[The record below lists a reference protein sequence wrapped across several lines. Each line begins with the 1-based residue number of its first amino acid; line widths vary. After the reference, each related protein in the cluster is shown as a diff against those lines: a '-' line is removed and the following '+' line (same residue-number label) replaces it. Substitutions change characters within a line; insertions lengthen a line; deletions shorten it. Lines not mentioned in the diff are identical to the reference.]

1 MKRKQASTLFLK
13 VVLLLMALV
22 ILVLYSYVFPELAR
36 RDAAAHPDDDF
47 LRYVFLL
54 SGYIFFIPILVA
66 LYQTFKLLVHIDRSE
81 AFSDLSVKA
90 LRMIKYCAI
99 MVIAF
104 IVLGVLFMTL
114 FVVDEDITP
123 FITLGVIGSFG
134 SSVIAVFAGL
144 LQKLLTDA
152 IVFKSDNDW
161 IV

>member
-1 MKRKQASTLFLK
+1 MKRKPAPTLFLK
-13 VVLLLMALV
+13 AVLLLIALV
-22 ILVLYSYVFPELAR
+22 ILVLYTYAFPELAR

-47 LRYVFLL
+47 LRSVFLL
-54 SGYIFFIPILVA
+54 SGYVFFIPILVA
-66 LYQTFKLLVHIDRSE
+66 LYQTFKLLILIDRNE
-81 AFSDLSVKA
+81 AFSALSVKA
-90 LRMIKYCAI
+90 LRTIKYCAI
-99 MVIAF
+99 AVIAF
-104 IVLGVLFMTL
+104 IVLGVLFMMV

-152 IVFKSDNDW
+152 IALKSDNDW